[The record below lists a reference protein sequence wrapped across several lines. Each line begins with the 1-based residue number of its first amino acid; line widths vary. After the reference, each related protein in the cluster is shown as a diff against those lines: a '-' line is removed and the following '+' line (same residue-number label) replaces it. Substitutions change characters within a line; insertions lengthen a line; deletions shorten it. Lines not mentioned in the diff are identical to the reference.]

1 VISEVNLSL
10 SLWND
15 DDDMHSKADIEARS
29 IYHKT
34 KMKKALRGDANTA
47 RWL

>member
-1 VISEVNLSL
+1 MGVRKGGTGSCPPPPNGGMVVHTI
-10 SLWND
+10 
-15 DDDMHSKADIEARS
+15 
-29 IYHKT
+29 